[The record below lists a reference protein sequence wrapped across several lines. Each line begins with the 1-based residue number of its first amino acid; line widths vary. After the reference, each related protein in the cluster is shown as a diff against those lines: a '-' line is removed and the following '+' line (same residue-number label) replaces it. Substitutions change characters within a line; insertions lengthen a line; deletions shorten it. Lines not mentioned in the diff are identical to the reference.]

1 MELIRES
8 GLEKP
13 EKWFTQARQALGFG
27 TMKKIAKTLVDAK
40 ILDRALLAGVL
51 CEAGFVGIGHYRPV
65 IDEHFGL
72 FGVMMIAGT
81 AALLY
86 ARDLAR
92 GYVAGALGGLVI
104 GAACGLVAVGVA
116 NLLGDHPDQ
125 FLPYGVMISALIGAI
140 GGLFGQY
147 AAWIREFIAT
157 LRQ

>member
-1 MELIRES
+1 
-8 GLEKP
+8 
-13 EKWFTQARQALGFG
+13 
-27 TMKKIAKTLVDAK
+27 MKKIAKTLVDAK

-51 CEAGFVGIGHYRPV
+51 CEAGFMLLGHYRPL
-65 IDEHFGL
+65 ITEHFGL
-72 FGVMMIAGT
+72 FGCMMIAGT
-81 AALLY
+81 AGLLY

-92 GYVAGALGGLVI
+92 GYVSGALGGLVI

-116 NLLGDHPDQ
+116 NLLGDHPDK

>member
-1 MELIRES
+1 
-8 GLEKP
+8 
-13 EKWFTQARQALGFG
+13 
-27 TMKKIAKTLVDAK
+27 MKKIAKTLVDAK

-51 CEAGFVGIGHYRPV
+51 CEVGFMILGHYRPV

-104 GAACGLVAVGVA
+104 GAACGVVAVGIA
-116 NLLGDHPDQ
+116 NLLGDHPNR

-157 LRQ
+157 LRN